1 MILPCY
7 LNGIYVHILHHL
19 QAMKMIFLKLFLS
32 CTFKDPNLAEN
43 LKNLAIFFFFNLTS
57 QSSWSLF
64 FPSLDSEPV
73 KRTARAA
80 GA

>member
-1 MILPCY
+1 MLFKWY
-7 LNGIYVHILHHL
+7 LCTYFASFTGYEDDIFEVISKLHL
-19 QAMKMIFLKLFLS
+19 QGSKFGGKFEK
-32 CTFKDPNLAEN
+32 FGN
-43 LKNLAIFFFFNLTS
+43 FFFFNLTS